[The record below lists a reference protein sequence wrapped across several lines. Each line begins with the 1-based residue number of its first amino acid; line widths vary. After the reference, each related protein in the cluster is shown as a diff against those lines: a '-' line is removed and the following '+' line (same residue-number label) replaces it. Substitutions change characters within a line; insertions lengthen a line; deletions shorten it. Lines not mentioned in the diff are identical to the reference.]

1 MVTVMKSIIVVD
13 CISTGINYIEDIVNR
28 GYKPVVLELKPAGED
43 VESYKAMLNHHYNEI
58 DEEFDI
64 LYEKDSYEETLE
76 AVKKLDPELV
86 LPGNE
91 HGVVLATKL
100 ANDLDLLCNPIE
112 NLEAMTLKNK
122 MHERLKENGI
132 RYIRGKVIRS
142 VEEAVEF
149 YDAEGLKEVVLK
161 PTYSAGSSGV
171 KLCSGKDEMIKSID
185 DIFNNK
191 HNYYGESITEL
202 LLQERIIGDE
212 YIVNTVSND
221 GIHRVTLIWKYRKVK
236 DKYGSILYE
245 TAETVNDLNI
255 GESKMVEYAYQVAD
269 AIGIKYGPVHG
280 EYMIDED
287 GPVLIEVNCRPC
299 GGNMP
304 AKFLDKIAGHHETD
318 AILDSYLKPVRFNEK
333 RKERYR
339 LLGYGALKFF
349 TVPHNIVAK
358 SAPVNTIG
366 YKLKSYFKSSIDEH
380 FDKAVFF
387 RKTEDLNTVGGIVY
401 LVHESHEVLQQDIEF
416 LGNMEKKAFEL
427 VLSEEIYEE
436 KPFNEDELFKE
447 LNDLVSHADDYGT
460 ALLITDQFLD
470 DKNIV
475 QIGKDEINDM
485 NAEFDYVILN
495 LNKSLVYMTEFKVIE
510 LIFNVFLNIKVGGVV
525 FIPESTC
532 DYIPSG
538 RRGIEVIL
546 RTLNLKIEVPPYGL
560 NTGVIASKNS

>member
-1 MVTVMKSIIVVD
+1 MKSIIIVD

-43 VESYKAMLNHHYNEI
+43 VEAYKAMLNHHYDEI

-64 LYEKDSYEETLE
+64 LYEKDTYEETLD
-76 AVKKLDPELV
+76 AVKKLNPKLV

-91 HGVVLATKL
+91 HGVILATKL
-100 ANDLDLLCNPIE
+100 ANDLNLLCNPIE

-122 MHERLKENGI
+122 MQKRLKDNGL
-132 RYIRGKVIRS
+132 RYIRGKVISS

-149 YDAEGLKEVVLK
+149 YDAEDLNEIVLK
-161 PTYSAGSSGV
+161 PIYSAGSAGV
-171 KLCSGKDEMIKSID
+171 KLCSNKEEMINSIE
-185 DIFNNK
+185 DIFTNK
-191 HNYYGESITEL
+191 HNYYGENISEL
-202 LLQERIIGDE
+202 LLQERIMGDE

-221 GIHRVTLIWKYRKVK
+221 GVHRITLIWKYHKIK
-236 DKYGSILYE
+236 AMDGSILYN
-245 TAETVNDLNI
+245 TAETVNNLNI

-280 EYMIDED
+280 EYMIDEK

-299 GGNMP
+299 GGNMS

-318 AILDSYLKPVRFNEK
+318 AILDSYLKPVRFQEK

-349 TVPHNIVAK
+349 TVPHDIVAK
-358 SAPVNTIG
+358 SAPMSNISP
-366 YKLKSYFKSSIDEH
+366 KLKSYFKSSIDEH
-380 FDKAVFF
+380 FDRAVFF
-387 RKTEDLNTVGGIVY
+387 RKTEDLNTVGGIIY
-401 LVHESHEVLQQDIEF
+401 LVHESHEILQQDIEF
-416 LGNMEKKAFEL
+416 LGNVEKKAFEL
-427 VLSEEIYEE
+427 VLSEEKYED
-436 KPFNEDELFKE
+436 KPIIEEDLFREL
-447 LNDLVSHADDYGT
+447 DVLVSHAHDYGT

-470 DKNIV
+470 DINIV

-485 NAEFDYVILN
+485 NGEFDYVIIN
-495 LNKSLVYMTEFKVIE
+495 LNKSLIHLDEFKVIE
-510 LIFNVFLNIKVGGVV
+510 LIFNIFSNIKVGGVV

-532 DYIPSG
+532 DYIPGG
-538 RRGIEVIL
+538 RKGIEALL
-546 RTLNLKIEVPPYGL
+546 RTLDLKIEVPPHGL

>member
-1 MVTVMKSIIVVD
+1 MKSIIIVD

-43 VESYKAMLNHHYNEI
+43 VEAYKAMLNHHYDEI
-58 DEEFDI
+58 NEEFDI
-64 LYEKDSYEETLE
+64 LYEKDTYEETLD
-76 AVKKLDPELV
+76 AVKKLNPKLV

-91 HGVVLATKL
+91 HGVILATKL

-122 MHERLKENGI
+122 MQQRLKDNGL
-132 RYIRGKVIRS
+132 RYIRGKVISS

-149 YDAEGLKEVVLK
+149 YDAEDLNEVVLK
-161 PTYSAGSSGV
+161 PIYSAGSAGV
-171 KLCSGKDEMIKSID
+171 KLCSNKEEMINSIE

-191 HNYYGESITEL
+191 HNYYGENISEL

-221 GIHRVTLIWKYRKVK
+221 GVHRITLIWKYHKIK
-236 DKYGSILYE
+236 AMDGSILYN
-245 TAETVNDLNI
+245 TAETVNNLNI

-280 EYMIDED
+280 EYMIDEK

-299 GGNMP
+299 GGNMS

-318 AILDSYLKPVRFNEK
+318 AILDSYLKPVRFQEK

-349 TVPHNIVAK
+349 TVPHDIVAK
-358 SAPVNTIG
+358 SAPVSNISP
-366 YKLKSYFKSSIDEH
+366 KLKSYFKSSIDEH
-380 FDKAVFF
+380 FDRAVFF
-387 RKTEDLNTVGGIVY
+387 RKTEDLNTVGGIIY
-401 LVHESHEVLQQDIEF
+401 LVHESHEILQQDIEF
-416 LGNMEKKAFEL
+416 LGNVEKKAFEL
-427 VLSEEIYEE
+427 VLSEEVYED
-436 KPFNEDELFKE
+436 KPIIEEDLFREL
-447 LNDLVSHADDYGT
+447 DVLVSHAHDYGT

-470 DKNIV
+470 DINIV

-485 NAEFDYVILN
+485 SGEFDYVIIN
-495 LNKSLVYMTEFKVIE
+495 LNKSLIHLDEFKVIE
-510 LIFNVFLNIKVGGVV
+510 LIFNIFSNIKVGGVV

-532 DYIPSG
+532 DYIPGG
-538 RRGIEVIL
+538 RKGIEALL
-546 RTLNLKIEVPPYGL
+546 RTLDLKIEVPPYGL

>member
-1 MVTVMKSIIVVD
+1 MKSIIIVD

-43 VESYKAMLNHHYNEI
+43 VEAYKAMLNHHYDEI

-64 LYEKDSYEETLE
+64 LYEKDTYEETLD
-76 AVKKLDPELV
+76 AVKKLNPKLV

-91 HGVVLATKL
+91 HGVILATKL
-100 ANDLDLLCNPIE
+100 ANDLNLLCNPIE

-122 MHERLKENGI
+122 MQKRLKDNGL
-132 RYIRGKVIRS
+132 RYIRGKVISS

-149 YDAEGLKEVVLK
+149 YDAEDLNEIVLK
-161 PTYSAGSSGV
+161 PIYSAGSAGV
-171 KLCSGKDEMIKSID
+171 KLCSNKEEMINSIE

-191 HNYYGESITEL
+191 HNYYGENISEL
-202 LLQERIIGDE
+202 LLQERIMGDE

-221 GIHRVTLIWKYRKVK
+221 GVHRITLIWKYHKIK
-236 DKYGSILYE
+236 AMDGSILYN

-280 EYMIDED
+280 EYMIDEK

-299 GGNMP
+299 GGNMS

-318 AILDSYLKPVRFNEK
+318 AILDSYLKPVRFQEK

-349 TVPHNIVAK
+349 TVPHDIVAK
-358 SAPVNTIG
+358 SAPMSNISP
-366 YKLKSYFKSSIDEH
+366 KLKSYFKSSIDEH
-380 FDKAVFF
+380 FDRAVFF
-387 RKTEDLNTVGGIVY
+387 RKTEDLNTVGGIIY
-401 LVHESHEVLQQDIEF
+401 LVHESHEILQQDIEF
-416 LGNMEKKAFEL
+416 LGNVEKKAFEL
-427 VLSEEIYEE
+427 VLSEEKYED
-436 KPFNEDELFKE
+436 KPIIEEDLFREL
-447 LNDLVSHADDYGT
+447 DVLVSHAHDYGT

-470 DKNIV
+470 DINIV

-485 NAEFDYVILN
+485 NGEFDYVIIN
-495 LNKSLVYMTEFKVIE
+495 LNKSLIHLDEFKVIE
-510 LIFNVFLNIKVGGVV
+510 LIFNIFSNIKVGGVV

-532 DYIPSG
+532 DYIPGG
-538 RRGIEVIL
+538 RKGIEALL
-546 RTLNLKIEVPPYGL
+546 RTLDLKIEVPPHGL